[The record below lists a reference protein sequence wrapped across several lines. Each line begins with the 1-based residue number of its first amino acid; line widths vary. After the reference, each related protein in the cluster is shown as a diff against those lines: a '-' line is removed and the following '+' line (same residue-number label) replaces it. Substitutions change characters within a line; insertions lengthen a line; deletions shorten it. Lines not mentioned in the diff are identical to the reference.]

1 MERLLKK
8 AGEDILPGVSMIIL
22 DLTAIIGGMS
32 LTRVLQ
38 VHPSMLQLLC
48 TGVK

>member
-22 DLTAIIGGMS
+22 DLTAIIGE
-32 LTRVLQ
+32 
-38 VHPSMLQLLC
+38 
-48 TGVK
+48 